1 MLLPLQGVFG
11 FALIISQGV
20 ALGYVI
26 LPFQGVLYI
35 STLCS
40 PAGFQLSSTLT
51 PTVWSTEVSDPSSFR

>member
-26 LPFQGVLYI
+26 LPFQGVLTHSLI
-35 STLCS
+35 GLK
-40 PAGFQLSSTLT
+40 AQ
-51 PTVWSTEVSDPSSFR
+51 